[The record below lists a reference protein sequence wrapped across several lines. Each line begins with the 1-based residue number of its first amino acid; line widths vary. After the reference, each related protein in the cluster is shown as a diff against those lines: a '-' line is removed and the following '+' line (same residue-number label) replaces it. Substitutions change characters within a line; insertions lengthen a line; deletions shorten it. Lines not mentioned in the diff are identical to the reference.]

1 MTQQPDYGQPPT
13 YATPP
18 QAMTPGDEKTWSVV
32 AHGAALAAM
41 FFSAGFLGFLGSL
54 VVYLLYRDRG
64 PFVRA
69 HSANSLNIQITMFLW
84 LIGLTI
90 AAVVI
95 GILTLGIA
103 LIVLIP
109 LLMAAPLF
117 AAVLHIIGM
126 MKANNGDWWDP
137 PMTIRFVS

>member
-117 AAVLHIIGM
+117 AAVLHIIGL